1 MYAFQDFNDYSYESE
16 KRKSRKKKLIIIG
29 VSLLAT
35 TLIVTAG
42 VVGALFYTTHEPKKD
57 DNRNLHSVSKS
68 VKMMCSATDYSGVCE
83 SSLSNAVNSSSPTPE
98 DLVKAAIAVIANEA
112 KKAFS
117 RSELFKSK
125 NPMIIGAIED
135 CKQLYLDSKEEL
147 ETSLKHIVADGLEN
161 LPKKSHDIR
170 TWLSAVMSYQ
180 QTCIDGFPEGELK
193 TKMNKAM
200 DKARQ
205 LTSNALA
212 IIKEATN
219 FFSTLKLSN
228 FNRRRLLE
236 EEKEEVFVDD
246 DGYPSWVAE
255 GDRRMLRSYSWKKPT
270 PNVTV
275 AKDGSGD
282 FLNITDALN
291 AMPKKY
297 EGRY

>member
-1 MYAFQDFNDYSYESE
+1 MYAFEDFNDYSYESE

-29 VSLLAT
+29 VSLLAI
-35 TLIVTAG
+35 TLIVAAG
-42 VVGALFYTTHEPKKD
+42 VVGALFYTNHEPKKD
-57 DNRNLHSVSKS
+57 DNHNLHSVSKS

-83 SSLSNAVNSSSPTPE
+83 SSLSKAVNSSSPAPE
-98 DLVKAAIAVIANEA
+98 DLVKAAIAVIADEA

-117 RSELFKSK
+117 RSELFKSE
-125 NPMIIGAIED
+125 NPMIRGAIED

-147 ETSLKHIVADGLEN
+147 ETALKHIVADGLEN

-180 QTCIDGFPEGELK
+180 QTCIDGFPDGELK

-212 IIKEATN
+212 IIKEATS

-255 GDRRMLRSYSWKKPT
+255 GDRRMLKEYSWKKPT

-275 AKDGSGD
+275 AKDGSG
-282 FLNITDALN
+282 
-291 AMPKKY
+291 M
-297 EGRY
+297 